1 MALITVKKYCDS
13 MTGNTIAQRID
24 AARASL
30 FTGSI
35 TWPSNVTGSKVL
47 DALLLK
53 YYKYEFCEHEE
64 DLELW
69 SLEATDHINE
79 LLEKY
84 KPLWESATLITHPLQ
99 NMSHSKSHTGTSS
112 SLTNISG
119 NNDSTVTTDNDGS
132 VNHTESDT
140 AENSVGRTSQENRGK
155 ASTNS
160 HSSTTNVDNDTTGY
174 EYNIDT
180 PQGATGSGDV
190 NILLNA
196 GYLSNAKKT
205 TSNND
210 TDTTFAE
217 SSSSADTE
225 RVQGIDTESNT
236 HQGEKTSVDTTT
248 NDTTQ
253 RTVGI
258 NSSETTTSASNGGT
272 ESDTGYSG
280 ITEAEMVMK
289 YRETMDT
296 IEKDF
301 LDECAPLFVLCW

>member
-35 TWPSNVTGSKVL
+35 TWPSNVTGSKIL
-47 DALLLK
+47 DSLLLR
-53 YYKYEFCEHEE
+53 YYKYEFCEPEE

-84 KPLWESATLITHPLQ
+84 KPLWESALLITHPLQ

-112 SLTNISG
+112 SLTNVSG
-119 NNDSTVTTDNDGS
+119 SNDATVTTDNDGS
-132 VNHTESDT
+132 VNSTETDNTQDSK
-140 AENSVGRTSQENRGK
+140 GRTSQNEVHK
-155 ASTNS
+155 TN
-160 HSSTTNVDNDTTGY
+160 NVDNDSTNY
-174 EYNIDT
+174 EFNIDS
-180 PQGATGSGDV
+180 PQGATGSGDI
-190 NILLNA
+190 NTLLNA
-196 GYLSNAKKT
+196 GYMSNAKKT
-205 TSNND
+205 TIDND
-210 TDTTFAE
+210 VDTTE
-217 SSSSADTE
+217 DETGRSVDTE
-225 RVQGIDTESNT
+225 MNT
-236 HQGEKTSVDTTT
+236 RQGEKTRIDTTT

-258 NSSETTTSASNGGT
+258 NSSETTMSASNGGS
-272 ESDTGYSG
+272 ESNTGYNG
-280 ITEAEMVMK
+280 ITESEMVLK
-289 YRETMDT
+289 YRETMTT

-301 LDECAPLFVLCW
+301 LDDCAALFVLCW